1 MKIYLCKPRQQ
12 TIKKPLFSR
21 GFRSCPDGAGL
32 LYGGGGGNRTRVRR
46 TYNLNY
52 YTVSQLL
59 DLTDFLR
66 T

>member
-1 MKIYLCKPRQQ
+1 MR
-12 TIKKPLFSR
+12 
-21 GFRSCPDGAGL
+21 PDCAGL
-32 LYGGGGGNRTRVRR
+32 LNGGGGGNRTRVRR

-59 DLTDFLR
+59 DLTGKLR